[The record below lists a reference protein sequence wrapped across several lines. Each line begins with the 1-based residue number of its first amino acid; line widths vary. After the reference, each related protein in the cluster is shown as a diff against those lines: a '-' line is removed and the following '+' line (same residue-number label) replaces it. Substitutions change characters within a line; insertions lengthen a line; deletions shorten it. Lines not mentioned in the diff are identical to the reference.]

1 MTTRAFDPGQCPV
14 GRTLERVGDTWSLM
28 ILRDAQQGLTRFDA
42 FEKSLGVAPN
52 ILAKRLAGL
61 VQSGFLERRPY
72 QDRPVRR
79 EYVLTAQG
87 RDFAPVLTALLA
99 FGNRHFAQEGIASQL
114 IDRATGQAAEPILVD
129 AVSGRPIDAESF
141 THAAGPAAGE
151 PLRRRV
157 AEIEA
162 RRDRDR
168 DGAFG

>member
-14 GRTLERVGDTWSLM
+14 GRTLERVGDVWSLM

-72 QDRPVRR
+72 QERPVRH
-79 EYVLTAQG
+79 EYVLTPLG

-99 FGNRHFAQEGIASQL
+99 FGNRHFAQEGIAGQL
-114 IDRATGQAAEPILVD
+114 VDRVTGQAAEPIVVD
-129 AVSGRPIDAESF
+129 AVSGRPIDAERF
-141 THAAGPAAGE
+141 TYAAGPAAGE
-151 PLRRRV
+151 TVRRRV

-162 RRDRDR
+162 RQGR
-168 DGAFG
+168 G